1 MRKIVYIIS
10 CLIAIHS
17 FVEGQVKFYT
27 QVSEN
32 TVLYRHTFQV
42 QYIVEGSKDIK
53 QFTLPNFNDFLVEEV
68 FDIENTPTLN
78 QQTMQKTDTYYKVV
92 VLSPTK
98 NGRFTIQG
106 AAALIDGK
114 LMHSN
119 KTNVTVQQ
127 GGFTGMHSNDEIDAD
142 NESELRPG
150 EDINEKI
157 RKNFFLHIDVN
168 KTTCYVGEPLMVV
181 YKAFTRLNTNS
192 TIVRRPSFTGFS
204 VVEMVDDYDAKAE
217 IEKYNGIPYYMNV
230 IRKVQLFPLQ
240 EGEFILDPAEVES
253 TIHFIKID
261 NPPSISPG
269 TSQPYDNISSHQ
281 LIRTPLDHHTIFK
294 TEPLAITVKPLPT
307 DGQPADFSGAVGNFS
322 IAEHL
327 SSSVIHK
334 GDLVKVIVDVNGS
347 GNLSLLGPPL
357 INWPKNM
364 DTAEPVVREKINK
377 YVYPLTGS
385 KTFEYS
391 FTAPD
396 TGIYVLPAASLS
408 YYDLVQKTYKTATCN
423 SVNLHVLA
431 SIDNADAQ
439 KEAGE
444 IISNKEPGIPRHLY
458 WFAVV
463 VVVIVGWI
471 TYQSIR
477 LHRSRKAE
485 EEKSKKVVE
494 QVEEKDPVK
503 VMLVGA
509 KWALAEGNAQLFY
522 QELERTMWDMV
533 ALKYNLLPSAMN
545 KQNLAYQLRKKG
557 VNTETT
563 GRFMEILNE
572 CEWARY
578 TPGQEDRDRQNL
590 MERAEV
596 VLILLHST

>member
-1 MRKIVYIIS
+1 MRKIVYIIF
-10 CLIAIHS
+10 CLLAIHS

-32 TVLYRHTFQV
+32 TVMYRHTFQV

-68 FDIENTPTLN
+68 FDIDNTPTLN
-78 QQTMQKTDTYYKVV
+78 QQTMQRTDTYYKVV

-98 NGRFTIQG
+98 NGRFTIEG

-119 KTNVTVQQ
+119 KVNVTVQK
-127 GGFTGMHSNDEIDAD
+127 GGFVGLQSNDEIDAD

-181 YKAFTRLNTNS
+181 YKSFSRLITNS
-192 TIVRRPSFTGFS
+192 TVVRRPSFTGFS
-204 VVEMVDDYDAKAE
+204 VVDMDDEFDSKAMP
-217 IEKYNGIPYYMNV
+217 EKFNGIPYYMNV

-253 TIHFIKID
+253 IIHFTKIE
-261 NPPSISPG
+261 NPAIASTG
-269 TSQPYDNISSHQ
+269 TSEPYENSSSHQ

-294 TEPLAITVKPLPT
+294 TDPIIITVKPLPT
-307 DGQPADFSGAVGNFS
+307 VGQPSDFSGAVGNFS
-322 IAEHL
+322 IAEHV
-327 SSSVIHK
+327 SSTVIHK
-334 GDLVKVIVDVNGS
+334 GDLVKVSVDVNGS
-347 GNLSLLGPPL
+347 GNLSLLGPPV

-385 KTFEYS
+385 KSFEYS

-396 TGIYVLPAASLS
+396 TGTYVLPAASLS
-408 YYDLVQKTYKTATCN
+408 YYDPVQKTYKTATCN

-431 SIDNADAQ
+431 PIGNDEAQ
-439 KEAGE
+439 KEGGG

-463 VVVIVGWI
+463 VLVIAGWI

-477 LHRSRKAE
+477 LHRS
-485 EEKSKKVVE
+485 KKVVE
-494 QVEEKDPVK
+494 EKANVEERVEEKDPVK
-503 VMLVGA
+503 VMLAGA

-533 ALKYNLLPSAMN
+533 ASKYNLLPSAMN
-545 KQNLAYQLRKKG
+545 KQNLAYQLQKKG
-557 VNTETT
+557 VSADTT

-578 TPGQEDRDRQNL
+578 TPNLEDKDRQNL
-590 MERAEV
+590 LERAES
-596 VLILLHST
+596 ILNQLQSI